1 MGIKPWKT
9 PQTSSHKCYFL
20 CTTSPITLH
29 YVLRILEI
37 HYKGNLRSASS
48 FTLKL
53 IFLQW
58 TEFMAQSGH
67 HGGNSHCK
75 DSLESIKE
83 TVDRYTFALT
93 GKKKKKLKLHVP
105 DRLIS
110 FLKPFYLIHQTVF
123 KKIISSGCNSQWLWN
138 VFGWCLFIMAITVNA
153 QLSTRYRA
161 YLSYRPNDLS
171 NSASACVHSTIKPY
185 FPPVIGGTY

>member
-1 MGIKPWKT
+1 MFYASWKYTTREIWDPPVHSHWNWFFSSELNSWPSLGTMVATHTARTHWSLLKKPWT
-9 PQTSSHKCYFL
+9 DTH
-20 CTTSPITLH
+20 LH
-29 YVLRILEI
+29 WL
-37 HYKGNLRSASS
+37 G
-48 FTLKL
+48 
-53 IFLQW
+53 
-58 TEFMAQSGH
+58 
-67 HGGNSHCK
+67 
-75 DSLESIKE
+75 
-83 TVDRYTFALT
+83 
-93 GKKKKKLKLHVP
+93 KKKKLKLHVP

-123 KKIISSGCNSQWLWN
+123 KKIISSGCNSQWFWN

-185 FPPVIGGTY
+185 FPPVIGGTYLNLANRPVWHPRDKKVFLFFVFL